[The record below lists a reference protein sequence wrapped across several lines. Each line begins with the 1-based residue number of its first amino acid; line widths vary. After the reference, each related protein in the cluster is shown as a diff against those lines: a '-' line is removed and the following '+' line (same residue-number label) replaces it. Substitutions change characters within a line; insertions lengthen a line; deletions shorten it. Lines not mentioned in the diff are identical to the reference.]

1 MMKEWATVVSWQ
13 AGVATLS
20 TDAKTTCSRCSARQG
35 CGSQLLNKLGQN
47 NADLLTIVSIE
58 PLLPGQ
64 KIELGIPESSL
75 LGSALLVYMTPLLFL
90 FTLAGLAQHWF
101 QTDLA
106 AACGALLGG
115 ILGFLIARLLAT
127 HFSKRPQMQ
136 PIILNKTLPVAY
148 TAVENH

>member
-13 AGVATLS
+13 AGVAILS

-35 CGSQLLNKLGQN
+35 CGSQLLNKLGQK
-47 NADLLTIVSIE
+47 NADLLTITSIE
-58 PLLPGQ
+58 PLQPGQ

-75 LGSALLVYMTPLLFL
+75 LGSALLVYMTPLFFL
-90 FTLAGLAQHWF
+90 FTVAGLAQHWL

-127 HFSKRPQMQ
+127 HLAKRPQMQ
-136 PIILNKTLPVAY
+136 PIILTKTLPVSY